1 VSQFDI
7 NSLYK
12 VDTEVT
18 IPSVI
23 FKQGIFV
30 VASTLFVKLS
40 CSLFDSGLCS
50 MPDFYVVATLISCS
64 AIIHSTGWYLPY
76 VRT

>member
-23 FKQGIFV
+23 FKQGTFA

-40 CSLFDSGLCS
+40 YSLFESGLRS
-50 MPDFYVVATLISCS
+50 MPDFYVVAMLISCS
-64 AIIHSTGWYLPY
+64 VIIHSTG
-76 VRT
+76 